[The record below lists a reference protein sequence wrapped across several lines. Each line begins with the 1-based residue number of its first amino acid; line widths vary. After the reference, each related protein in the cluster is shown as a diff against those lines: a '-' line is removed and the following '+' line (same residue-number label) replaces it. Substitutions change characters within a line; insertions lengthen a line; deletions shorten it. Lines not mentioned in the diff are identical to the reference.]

1 MLLRMVMAL
10 LAGLSI
16 ISACRAQSSEESSA
30 PPEVSRF
37 GQRYDAFLLIFA
49 DLGFEKGS
57 LSELAQRRD
66 RGVGWTLVMLGET
79 PLIGDLPIDLSD
91 FVRSGGSLFVATDG
105 PTNFPLAGGPHFRV
119 VAGPVEA
126 VKNSDAYQDLAA
138 CPLIT
143 NFRRES
149 SLFLG
154 VNQLA
159 LNLPGFIAG
168 GDSANWTMARFPK
181 SVNIGMFAPAVMAG
195 GDFGSG
201 RFLVSADQS
210 LLTNEMIEEA
220 DNARF
225 ADNVAI
231 WLRHDIKARPDD
243 APPRVVVLIDRKEV
257 PSLIDERFISGK
269 WADTPPTNELINE
282 LLHGLQEE
290 DALNEIFREGEASL
304 SSNGPWP
311 VRQFLII
318 AIASMVAALLVWRI
332 LSARKTE
339 TPQAIVPV
347 AEEDWAASLSPT
359 EMASLVRAH
368 RLIEMREREFRQIGN
383 FSLPLELLARSFF
396 SDHCVGDEWMRR
408 MPTFAIRGTLLERWA
423 ARRDVARLWKH
434 ATGVDRRHVSQQ
446 KFDFWKARIS
456 RLDSMVESSAMRGGA
471 SDSSLLAGNS

>member
-1 MLLRMVMAL
+1 MVYRLIVAAL
-10 LAGLSI
+10 MGWPVATVSLGQAIDG
-16 ISACRAQSSEESSA
+16 APSSS
-30 PPEVSRF
+30 EVSRF

-57 LSELAQRRD
+57 LTELVQQVGG
-66 RGVGWTLVMLGET
+66 GVGWTLVMLGET
-79 PLIGDLPIDLSD
+79 PLAGDLPFDLSE
-91 FVRSGGSLFVATDG
+91 FVQSGGSLFVATDG

-126 VKNSDAYQDLAA
+126 VKSSDAYQDLAA

-149 SLFLG
+149 TLFTG

-168 GDSANWTMARFPK
+168 GDSANWTMARYPK
-181 SVNIGMFAPAVMAG
+181 AVNIGVFAPAVIAG

-201 RFLVSADQS
+201 RFLVAADQS
-210 LLTNEMIEEA
+210 LLTNEMIQEA

-225 ADNVAI
+225 AYNLAI
-231 WLRHDIKARPDD
+231 WLRHELKPRPND
-243 APPRVVVLIDRKEV
+243 APPRIVVLIDRKEV
-257 PSLIDERFISGK
+257 TSLIDERFISGK
-269 WADTPPTNELINE
+269 WTETPPTNELINE

-311 VRQFLII
+311 VRQFLVITT
-318 AIASMVAALLVWRI
+318 ASIVAALLVWRI
-332 LSARKTE
+332 LSSRKTDA
-339 TPQAIVPV
+339 PQSIAPV
-347 AEEDWAASLSPT
+347 AEEYWTASLSPT

-383 FSLPLELLARSFF
+383 FSLPLELLAKSFF
-396 SDHCVGDEWMRR
+396 RHHCDGDDW
-408 MPTFAIRGTLLERWA
+408 IRQLPKFVVLGSLLEKWA
-423 ARRDVARLWKH
+423 ARRDIRRLWNH
-434 ATGVDRRHVSQQ
+434 ATGAEHRHISRQ

-456 RLDSMVESSAMRGGA
+456 RLDSMIESPATRRGA
-471 SDSSLLAGNS
+471 SPSSLLAGKT